1 MNDLASDITKW
12 LMQRPAW
19 QQEAVER
26 QLKKGDLSD
35 SDIDEIASMLK
46 SSTGPIP
53 STTPTFSGLQGVGQN
68 SEALRLVSIGDIQ
81 GIESLKPSLPLD
93 FGALSN
99 MK

>member
-26 QLKKGDLSD
+26 QIKKGDLSD

-53 STTPTFSGLQGVGQN
+53 STPPNFFWASGCWPKRRGAAPSQHWRHPRYRVPQAFSATGF
-68 SEALRLVSIGDIQ
+68 R
-81 GIESLKPSLPLD
+81 
-93 FGALSN
+93 
-99 MK
+99 

>member
-1 MNDLASDITKW
+1 M
-12 LMQRPAW
+12 
-19 QQEAVER
+19 
-26 QLKKGDLSD
+26 SD

-53 STTPTFSGLQGVGQN
+53 STPPPTFSGLQGVGQN
-68 SEALRLVSIGDIQ
+68 AEALRLVSIGDIQ